1 MSNEDLK
8 NYAKRNKVRQYQ
20 IAEYLGLSE
29 SKLST
34 MYRKPINEKMQRDII
49 NAVNALSKKPDKQI
63 QAVQAAPEE
72 QAVQL
77 VPAVEPI
84 HPIQVLK
91 AALAQDA
98 ADIFSNLS
106 VPKPVIVDTV
116 DKDAY

>member
-49 NAVNALSKKPDKQI
+49 NAVNALSKKPGKQI

-72 QAVQL
+72 QAIQL
-77 VPAVEPI
+77 VQAVEPV
-84 HPIQVLK
+84 HPTQVLK
-91 AALAQDA
+91 AAQAQDVT
-98 ADIFSNLS
+98 DLFNDLS
-106 VPKPVIVDTV
+106 VPKPVVVDTV
-116 DKDAY
+116 DKDTY